1 MAIMQKF
8 AFYDL
13 DRTILSTPTFTLFLF
28 WAAATDKPWRLLL
41 TPVWLLLAIGYA
53 LKLTDRGGFKPA
65 AIRLFLGSDMSEA
78 RMAKLAKRFA
88 DWRIPS
94 DVAPG
99 AERAIARDRAEGYR
113 LIMATAAPE
122 FYAQALGDKL
132 GFEVVI
138 ASRHL
143 REVDGAWSP
152 QIDGN
157 NCYGAEKGRR
167 VAEWLKQNI
176 DGSPRHVR
184 AYSDH
189 PSDASLFALADESV
203 LVGRSEK
210 LAALAQREGWTL
222 SDFSLR

>member
-1 MAIMQKF
+1 MQKF

-13 DRTILSTPTFTLFLF
+13 DRTILSTPTFTLFLY

-41 TPVWLLLAIGYA
+41 TPIWLLLAIGYT

-65 AIRLFLGSDMSEA
+65 AIRLFLGSDMSQA
-78 RMAKLAKRFA
+78 RMAKLAQRFA
-88 DWRIPS
+88 DWRIPA

-99 AERAIARDRAEGYR
+99 AAKAIARDRAEGYR

-132 GFEVVI
+132 GFEAVI

-143 REVDGAWSP
+143 RAADGAWSP
-152 QIDGN
+152 QIDGD

-167 VAEWLKQNI
+167 VAAWLAAQKI
-176 DGSPRHVR
+176 EGLRHIR

-203 LVGRSEK
+203 LVGRSAK
-210 LAALAQREGWTL
+210 LASLAQREGWTL
-222 SDFSLR
+222 SDFSVR